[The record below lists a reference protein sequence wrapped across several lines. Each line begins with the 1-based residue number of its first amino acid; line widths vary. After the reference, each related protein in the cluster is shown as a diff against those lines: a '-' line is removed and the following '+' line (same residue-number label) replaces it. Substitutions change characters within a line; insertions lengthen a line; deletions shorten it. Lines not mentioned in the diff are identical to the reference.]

1 MTPSTIT
8 RIGRLYSDW
17 TGHNPFED
25 CPSIDPRVI
34 LTKMRS
40 SRAELRRAGATIIT
54 LAPSDM
60 DQFFADN
67 DGELDDD
74 EAAIRAAL
82 SRGDDWI
89 VGGGAAE
96 AFIIRRA

>member
-1 MTPSTIT
+1 
-8 RIGRLYSDW
+8 
-17 TGHNPFED
+17 
-25 CPSIDPRVI
+25 
-34 LTKMRS
+34 
-40 SRAELRRAGATIIT
+40 
-54 LAPSDM
+54 M

>member
-1 MTPSTIT
+1 MGESQAA
-8 RIGRLYSDW
+8 RDRLAIGLNY
-17 TGHNPFED
+17 
-25 CPSIDPRVI
+25 
-34 LTKMRS
+34 
-40 SRAELRRAGATIIT
+40 T